1 MDDVNRSGESDA
13 GTDAGGRA
21 TAVSADALKAFT
33 HPLRMAM
40 LDLLLERGPATATQ
54 LAQALG
60 ESTGQTSYHLR
71 QLHRHGFVED
81 DPSHGGGRER
91 WWRAVPFSIDGAAV
105 RETPGGADA
114 VVAAKRWAVAERIR
128 VLTRWA
134 EMTDP
139 DPEWVDIGTSSRG
152 TGTLTPAEAE
162 ELAQALEDVVVT
174 HMRAAKARRAGEGEA
189 DAEGG
194 AQAEGGADAAVDA
207 GAKTRRVRVYID
219 VLPLPEADAADGAA
233 GG

>member
-1 MDDVNRSGESDA
+1 MDDVNSGADA
-13 GTDAGGRA
+13 RVRGSA
-21 TAVSADALKAFT
+21 TAIGADALKAFT

-81 DPSHGGGRER
+81 DQTHAGGRER
-91 WWRAVPFSIDGAAV
+91 WWRAVPFSIDRDAV
-105 RETPGGADA
+105 RATPGGADA
-114 VVAAKRWAVAERIR
+114 VAAAKRWAVAERIR

-134 EMTDP
+134 ELTDP
-139 DPEWVDIGTSSRG
+139 DPEWVDIGTSARA
-152 TGTLTPAEAE
+152 TADLTPAEAE
-162 ELAQALEDVVVT
+162 ELGQALEEMVVT
-174 HMRAAKARRAGEGEA
+174 HMRAAKARREA
-189 DAEGG
+189 EAAGG
-194 AQAEGGADAAVDA
+194 AGGVRGAA
-207 GAKTRRVRVYID
+207 GAGVGARRVRVYVD
-219 VLPLPEADAADGAA
+219 VLPLPETEAADGSA